1 MPTLR
6 YVTADFFTD
15 HERHDNCASHN
26 FEALDSYEA
35 VEALGADFTAPA
47 DLGVIGE
54 SPLGQRVAG

>member
-6 YVTADFFTD
+6 YVIVDFFTD
-15 HERHDNCASHN
+15 RERHDNGASHN

-35 VEALGADFTAPA
+35 VAALRADFTARV